1 MRYALLLLVCLSAYA
16 QEAPVIS
23 LNDGC
28 GNAPCQ
34 KVYGYSGTN
43 LIYTCSARS
52 QDDSRRSTALSI
64 SAATNANPVVFT
76 STGHGFSLP
85 SNSGGSEKPSMTI
98 RGGTGNWTAVNG
110 SFVATIIDANTFS
123 IPVNSTSLGA
133 LAGTVTLVSGAPRLT
148 IDDWNVKSFGYD
160 SSSNLIWSGYLNGR
174 ASRSKCSDAASAT
187 LAIQ

>member
-1 MRYALLLLVCLSAYA
+1 MRYALLLFVCLSAYA
-16 QEAPVIS
+16 QETPVVA

-52 QDDSRRSTALSI
+52 IDDSRQATALSI
-64 SAATNANPVVFT
+64 SAATNANPVVLT

-85 SNSGGSEKPSMTI
+85 SNSGGSEKPRITI
-98 RGGTGNWTAVNG
+98 RGGTGNWTAING

-133 LAGTVTLVSGAPRLT
+133 LAGTVTFVSAAPRLG
-148 IDDWNVKSFGYD
+148 IDDWGVKLFGYD
-160 SSSNLIWSGYLNGR
+160 SSSNLIWSGWLNGR
-174 ASRSKCSDAASAT
+174 ATRNKCSDAALTTIAV
-187 LAIQ
+187 Q